1 VGDKLRAPVRG
12 DMGWHTMFREYM
24 GEEQLGEF
32 WGVDGVMGRNGG
44 GIVWLGSQLLPI
56 LQCVPLMSEVV

>member
-1 VGDKLRAPVRG
+1 
-12 DMGWHTMFREYM
+12 MGWHTMFREYM